1 MLKIFS
7 GKSGCKRLVS
17 VVYKNRSTE
26 ALAHSMT
33 ELAKSVLFRSGGH
46 LASSFYIRDSETGSV
61 KTPNHV
67 LHMCALQ
74 LAMYGLGISNNASS
88 SWESRSYS
96 PHVAMLT
103 SQFAFKVKI
112 YIVFTKSF
120 ETKFR
125 SCAGLAIDI
134 GAPAFMFIIENWPGH
149 LTPSEAIS
157 LADRGSRS
165 ENLIVTN
172 LAAKLALS
180 CLTHA
185 DKLNSHEIIQAINQ
199 VCDFIGF

>member
-1 MLKIFS
+1 
-7 GKSGCKRLVS
+7 
-17 VVYKNRSTE
+17 
-26 ALAHSMT
+26 MT

-74 LAMYGLGISNNASS
+74 LAMYGLGISNNAST

-103 SQFAFKVKI
+103 SMSAAHHSNHSLICSKK
-112 YIVFTKSF
+112 TKAKCLF
-120 ETKFR
+120 F
-125 SCAGLAIDI
+125 AGLAIDI

-165 ENLIVTN
+165 ENPIVTN

-199 VCDFIGF
+199 VRCFNRFSNLSRPEKPFGLEQ

>member
-1 MLKIFS
+1 MSIDSQFLNFSMTFS
-7 GKSGCKRLVS
+7 GKSGCKRIVS
-17 VVYKNRSTE
+17 IVYKNRSTE

-74 LAMYGLGISNNASS
+74 LAMYGLGISNNAST

-103 SQFAFKVKI
+103 S
-112 YIVFTKSF
+112 
-120 ETKFR
+120 
-125 SCAGLAIDI
+125 
-134 GAPAFMFIIENWPGH
+134 
-149 LTPSEAIS
+149 TPSVS
-157 LADRGSRS
+157 
-165 ENLIVTN
+165 
-172 LAAKLALS
+172 
-180 CLTHA
+180 
-185 DKLNSHEIIQAINQ
+185 
-199 VCDFIGF
+199 